1 MQTQKL
7 YENLKSIDEIMMIS
21 TLCEDD
27 DEKWE
32 ATLIFVKLA
41 LSQRIKLWDSINNLI
56 EKKTTF

>member
-1 MQTQKL
+1 
-7 YENLKSIDEIMMIS
+7 MMIS

>member
-1 MQTQKL
+1 LQTQKL